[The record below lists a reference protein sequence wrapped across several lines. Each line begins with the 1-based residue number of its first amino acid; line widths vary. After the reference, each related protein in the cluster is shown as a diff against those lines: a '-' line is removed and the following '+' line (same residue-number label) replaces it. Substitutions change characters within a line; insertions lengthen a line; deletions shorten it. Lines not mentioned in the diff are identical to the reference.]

1 MDRWLEHYAATCFQ
15 RGADTAHDLK
25 TPLNIAVLNLELL
38 RMRVRALCGEDDEK
52 VERYSQAVEF
62 EVRRLARIIDSYFV
76 YCLPPKEQTLPGPID
91 ANAVCATAAA
101 RSTAE
106 IRFEGSPAYVVAHP
120 ARLADLFRFTL
131 EGAAKLADS
140 GVVTGATTRAN
151 SGWHLHLSAKPA
163 HVDVELERL
172 FKYYY
177 TDASGNP
184 DLSFATARLIA
195 GTLGGTITARVTNG
209 GISVD
214 VALPLGDS

>member
-1 MDRWLEHYAATCFQ
+1 MDRWLEPYATTCFQ

-76 YCLPPKEQTLPGPID
+76 YCFPPKEQTLPGPID
-91 ANAVCATAAA
+91 ANAFCATAAA
-101 RSTAE
+101 RTTAA
-106 IRFEGSPAYVVAHP
+106 IRIEEAPAFVLAHP
-120 ARLADLFRFTL
+120 ARLSDLIRFTL
-131 EGAAKLADS
+131 EGAAKLTDS
-140 GVVTGATTRAN
+140 GVVTGQTKRAN
-151 SGWHLHLSAKPA
+151 SGWHLQLSAKPS
-163 HVDVELERL
+163 HVDMELEKL

-195 GTLGGTITARVTNG
+195 ETLGGTITARLTNG
-209 GISVD
+209 EISVD
-214 VALPLGDS
+214 VALPLGD